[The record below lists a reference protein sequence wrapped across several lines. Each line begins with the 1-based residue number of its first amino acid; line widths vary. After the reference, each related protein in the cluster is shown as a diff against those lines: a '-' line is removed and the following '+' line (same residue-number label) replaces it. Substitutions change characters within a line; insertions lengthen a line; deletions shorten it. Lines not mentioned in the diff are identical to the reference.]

1 MVLTHFRACA
11 VTFIV
16 DSLQFVCLCFSFVSF
31 LGSNSF
37 GFLARLVLAALDE
50 YVKVIIIFFAHLEL
64 KDKQVEAL
72 SERGLIRSLVSFQ
85 AIGTGAADDA
95 QWSAVAQWGYAQSG
109 LWHLHLDW
117 LPRSNGLLCFGLFVA
132 SPRTA
137 IFLCQLISIALLE
150 QMPTHTCT
158 HLHTHIHS

>member
-1 MVLTHFRACA
+1 MQSPL
-11 VTFIV
+11 

-72 SERGLIRSLVSFQ
+72 SERGLIRSLVSLQ

-95 QWSAVAQWGYAQSG
+95 QWSAVAQWGCRRAAYGICTWIDCHAQMVYFA
-109 LWHLHLDW
+109 LVCL
-117 LPRSNGLLCFGLFVA
+117 LPRRAQQYFYVS
-132 SPRTA
+132 
-137 IFLCQLISIALLE
+137 
-150 QMPTHTCT
+150 
-158 HLHTHIHS
+158 